1 MQSKQVRFVLG
12 GNYYPGSQVTRGRKS
27 LVRPMAVRLPSVD
40 RFALLRVGY
49 VCVPPGAEPSSWSVK
64 P

>member
-12 GNYYPGSQVTRGRKS
+12 GNYYPGSQVTRGLKS

-49 VCVPPGAEPSSWSVK
+49 VCVPPW
-64 P
+64 